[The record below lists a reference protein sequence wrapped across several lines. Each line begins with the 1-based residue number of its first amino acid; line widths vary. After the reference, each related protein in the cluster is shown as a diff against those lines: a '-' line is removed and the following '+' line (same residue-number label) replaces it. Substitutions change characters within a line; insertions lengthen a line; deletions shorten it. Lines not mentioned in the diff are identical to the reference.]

1 MSSEDRSLRNALGQF
16 ATGVCVVTA
25 QPGDKPAFGLTI
37 NSFSSVSLEPPLV
50 LWSIGKSSTSFD
62 DFMSVDQY
70 TINVLGAEQK
80 DLSNKY
86 ASKDKLLADEHCDA
100 SNPGFPAI
108 EGAIAKFHCEVAHRY
123 DGGDHLIIVGR
134 VLKFDAADDAQ
145 PLIFYAGS
153 YSSLAA

>member
-1 MSSEDRSLRNALGQF
+1 MSSNERSLRDALGQF

-25 QPGDKPAFGLTI
+25 QSAGLPAFGLTI

-62 DFMSVDQY
+62 DFMSVTQY
-70 TINVLGAEQK
+70 SINVLAAEQK
-80 DLSNKY
+80 TLSNKY
-86 ASKDKLLADEHCDA
+86 AGKDRLLTEDHLDLTR
-100 SNPGFPAI
+100 PDFPSI
-108 EGAIAKFHCEVAHRY
+108 VGAIAKFNCEIAHRY

-134 VLKFDAADDAQ
+134 VLSFDSADSAK

-153 YSSLAA
+153 YNSLAA